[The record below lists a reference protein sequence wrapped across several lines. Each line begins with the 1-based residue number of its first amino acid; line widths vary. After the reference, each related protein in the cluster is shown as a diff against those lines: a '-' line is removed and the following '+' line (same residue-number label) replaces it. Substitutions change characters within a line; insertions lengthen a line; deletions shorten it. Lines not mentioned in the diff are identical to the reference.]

1 MLTPQ
6 QDRGKKHDGKTSW
19 LFEEKKEKNN
29 KGHTQKQR
37 RVILY
42 FTSAGD
48 VQMLPGKLTPVRLST
63 ACISRNAIIFS

>member
-1 MLTPQ
+1 M
-6 QDRGKKHDGKTSW
+6 
-19 LFEEKKEKNN
+19 EKKALISYFEIKRNVI
-29 KGHTQKQR
+29 KCKVSKSMQKQWQKTN
-37 RVILY
+37 ILY

>member
-1 MLTPQ
+1 MMEKPHGSL
-6 QDRGKKHDGKTSW
+6 KK
-19 LFEEKKEKNN
+19 KKEKNN